1 MKNYDLNTKNIFAEL
16 TEIFRY
22 LDIESLNR
30 IPSNIKKE
38 IYNNR
43 NLKCEFKYDISKSME
58 NQEISDDTKDLFSAI
73 YIRYCCDKN
82 ERNML
87 LKTCN
92 DNEKKY
98 ESQKQEKYNYDN
110 IFKNNNHK
118 KKEGNDNSDN
128 NSEKMSIIEY
138 KITFFSKI
146 KKIIL
151 KLLHRK
157 K

>member
-58 NQEISDDTKDLFSAI
+58 EQEILDDTKDLFSAI

-87 LKTCN
+87 LEMCN

-98 ESQKQEKYNYDN
+98 EFQKQEKYNYDN
-110 IFKNNNHK
+110 IFKNKNHK
-118 KKEGNDNSDN
+118 KKEDNDNSDN
-128 NSEKMSIIEY
+128 NNEKMSIMEY

-151 KLLHRK
+151 KLLHR
-157 K
+157 